1 MKAVVC
7 IAVAS
12 IIVNTVKAVDP
23 KQLNVALETVLQ
35 FDKKDRAADLAVLD
49 KVQNFLDQ
57 IKDAMRTSGRRSGG
71 NDITFTD
78 FILKAAKILKGLED
92 NDLEEAYV
100 VINDETRRYINTE
113 NELRELFD
121 DNDMRRYVSDKL
133 DDNKEMAADDLRRYL
148 DEAVAFIEHK
158 RETGE
163 NIDLLEIGNT
173 LYEGASATLRR
184 ALSDLKKLRRGK
196 EYNIGSVLRGA
207 LGSLAFLHYASLSD
221 DEYTTIIFVFLISLS
236 VGG

>member
-57 IKDAMRTSGRRSGG
+57 IKDAMRTSGRRSGR

-113 NELRELFD
+113 KELRELLD

-133 DDNKEMAADDLRRYL
+133 DYNKEMAADDLRRYL

-184 ALSDLKKLRRGK
+184 ALSDLKKLRTGK
-196 EYNIGSVLRGA
+196 EYYIGSALRGQWPQ
-207 LGSLAFLHYASLSD
+207 GPYCYANGKLVD
-221 DEYTTIIFVFLISLS
+221 NTQT
-236 VGG
+236 